1 MNSVYEKT
9 QPYLL
14 C

>member
-1 MNSVYEKT
+1 MQT

-14 C
+14 HVN